1 MDKIISKLLE
11 IKWLASIKANTAP
24 RWMVLFVDLIIIS
37 CSYLLLATSE
47 AFIPGHSISSLRHQT
62 GAEAA
67 VVAAIQA
74 EVTLEATLVVDSLE
88 VEAVVANLFLTTI
101 MQNI

>member
-47 AFIPGHSISSLRHQT
+47 AFFLVTPLAHSFSSAT
-62 GAEAA
+62 G
-67 VVAAIQA
+67 V
-74 EVTLEATLVVDSLE
+74 
-88 VEAVVANLFLTTI
+88 
-101 MQNI
+101 

>member
-11 IKWLASIKANTAP
+11 IKWLASIKVNTAP

-47 AFIPGHSISSLRHQT
+47 AFIPGHSISSLVFLRNWGSACSVFADDFYHQKLHFRYSSV
-62 GAEAA
+62 G
-67 VVAAIQA
+67 
-74 EVTLEATLVVDSLE
+74 
-88 VEAVVANLFLTTI
+88 F
-101 MQNI
+101 